1 MKNNDTKWKLEEI
14 DVFSPENDKI
24 DDNEKDS
31 IEE

>member
-14 DVFSPENDKI
+14 EVFPPENDKI

>member
-1 MKNNDTKWKLEEI
+1 MKENDTKWKLEEMEVGTFE
-14 DVFSPENDKI
+14 DDET

>member
-14 DVFSPENDKI
+14 EVFPTENDKI